1 MYKFWAIDLKKL
13 LEKVCESL
21 TVDPVL
27 KVVYNQQKSAVLLNA
42 IL

>member
-27 KVVYNQQKSAVLLNA
+27 KMVYNRQKPAILLNG